1 MTNKRMKNQ
10 VSSFNKITVAVEETT
25 ENKESTK
32 QEYFGVP
39 ERNLETYSNSDPGTS
54 WVNLDLSDTNK
65 TEGEH
70 SLLLTKTVEIAKI
83 PFDSDQNIQ
92 PWRQKQIEQRADEL
106 IENYATSD
114 NLTIKGTYSFYSFG
128 ETLKLIAKMK
138 DLTEQ
143 EKALLWDN
151 IMSRR
156 DKDYTAT
163 TDGINKEFGIH
174 SITLELNRALLRN
187 GFHDIYH
194 TQLANLSPEAASRRI
209 FIQELNKSNSM
220 ELANLLSN
228 NEEKIHREA
237 SIHRSN
243 IKASEGQVAAL
254 REYKMH
260 GFAGY
265 AKEWCHHFLQ
275 STPLE

>member
-1 MTNKRMKNQ
+1 MKNQ
-10 VSSFNKITVAVEETT
+10 VSSFNKITAAVEETT
-25 ENKESTK
+25 ENKAITK

-39 ERNLETYSNSDPGTS
+39 ERNLETHSNSDPVTS
-54 WVNLDLSDTNK
+54 WVNLDLSVTNK

-70 SLLLTKTVEIAKI
+70 NLLLTKTVEIAKI
-83 PFDSDQNIQ
+83 PFDSDQDIQ
-92 PWRQKQIEQRADEL
+92 PWRQQQIEQRADEL

-114 NLTIKGTYSFYSFG
+114 NLIIKGTYSFYSFG
-128 ETLKLIAKMK
+128 ETLKLIANMK

-163 TDGINKEFGIH
+163 TEGINQEFGTD
-174 SITLELNRALLRN
+174 SITFELNRALLRN

-220 ELANLLSN
+220 ELANLLSD

-237 SIHRSN
+237 KIHRNN

-265 AKEWCHHFLQ
+265 AKEWCHHFLP
-275 STPLE
+275 SAPLE